1 MKQDI
6 CYHRAVPHELY
17 HRSTTQTIP
26 QEYHTLVT
34 TGRYYMLMLLHDKC
48 MYIPHVPQ
56 QYHTLVTTR
65 QCHTLVTTEQYHMT
79 LPQDRLPHLLPQYHT
94 ESVWYSDTMH
104 TGLIGILPQR
114 SDRHYHMDHID
125 IVPHR
130 SDRLA
135 MHPYLIYLT
144 WIVQQLAIHVW
155 SLWYITT

>member
-1 MKQDI
+1 MQMKQDI

-48 MYIPHVPQ
+48 MY
-56 QYHTLVTTR
+56 HTCRSSTT
-65 QCHTLVTTEQYHMT
+65 LL
-79 LPQDRLPHLLPQYHT
+79 LPQDSATRLLPHDITTHVTTVPHRIC
-94 ESVWYSDTMH
+94 VVYSDTMH
-104 TGLIGILPQR
+104 AGLIGILPQR
-114 SDRHYHMDHID
+114 SDRHYHMDHLD

-135 MHPYLIYLT
+135 THI
-144 WIVQQLAIHVW
+144 
-155 SLWYITT
+155 

>member
-34 TGRYYMLMLLHDKC
+34 TGRYYIMLMLLHDKC
-48 MYIPHVPQ
+48 V
-56 QYHTLVTTR
+56 YHTLPTG

-94 ESVWYSDTMH
+94 ESVWYSDTCTQVMN
-104 TGLIGILPQR
+104 GI
-114 SDRHYHMDHID
+114 
-125 IVPHR
+125 
-130 SDRLA
+130 
-135 MHPYLIYLT
+135 
-144 WIVQQLAIHVW
+144 
-155 SLWYITT
+155 ITTKV